1 MKQQHVALLQIN
13 IWAVLI
19 EAIVLVAT
27 AYFITKNVLHSVLK
41 DARRVEFQNI
51 SSVLAT
57 EEAT

>member
-27 AYFITKNVLHSVLK
+27 AYFITKNVLYSVLK